1 MQFNFPRQSHHIHYP
16 LFHGFS
22 TIQHKLS
29 LFLAPFHELNTLVH
43 SFNSLPDR
51 LQSEI
56 ESKSS
61 TSMARRF
68 TPILKQPCTRS
79 PSRSVT
85 YMPRPGDGAP
95 RAVTLI
101 SGDGIGPLVTGAVEQ
116 VMEAMHAPVYFDRYQ
131 VRGDMKSAP
140 PEVIESIRK
149 NKVCLKGGLRTPVGG
164 GVNSL
169 NVQLR
174 KELDL
179 YASLVHC
186 FNLEGLQTK
195 HENVDIVVIRE
206 NTEGEYSGLEHEVVP
221 GVVESLKVMTKFCSE
236 RIARYAFEYA
246 YLNNRKQV
254 TAVHKA
260 NIMKLADGIFLESC
274 QEVASLYPSIKY
286 NETIVD
292 NCCMQLV
299 SKPEQFD
306 VMVTPNLY
314 GNLVANT
321 AAGIAGGT
329 GVMPG
334 GNVGADHAIFEQGA
348 SAGNVGNDKLVE
360 KKKANPV
367 ALLLSSAMML
377 RHLQFPSF
385 ADRLE
390 IAVKHV
396 ISEGKYRTKDL
407 GGSSTTQEVVD
418 AVIANLV

>member
-1 MQFNFPRQSHHIHYP
+1 MARC
-16 LFHGFS
+16 
-22 TIQHKLS
+22 
-29 LFLAPFHELNTLVH
+29 
-43 SFNSLPDR
+43 SLPA
-51 LQSEI
+51 LKELLK
-56 ESKSS
+56 KSTNQCSGSLIS
-61 TSMARRF
+61 T
-68 TPILKQPCTRS
+68 
-79 PSRSVT
+79 RSVT

-95 RAVTLI
+95 RPVTLVP
-101 SGDGIGPLVTGAVEQ
+101 GDGIGPLVTGAVEQ
-116 VMEAMHAPVYFDRYQ
+116 VMEAMHAPVYFEKYE
-131 VRGDMKSAP
+131 VHGDMKKV
-140 PEVIESIRK
+140 PEEVMDSIKK
-149 NKVCLKGGLRTPVGG
+149 NKVCLKGGLATPMGG
-164 GVNSL
+164 GVSSL

-179 YASLVHC
+179 YASLVNC
-186 FNLEGLQTK
+186 FNLPGLPTR

-206 NTEGEYSGLEHEVVP
+206 NTEGEYAGLEHEVVP
-221 GVVESLKVMTKFCSE
+221 GVVESLKFCSE
-236 RIARYAFEYA
+236 RIAKYAFEYA
-246 YLNNRKQV
+246 YLNNRKKV

-260 NIMKLADGIFLESC
+260 NIMKLADGLFLESC
-274 QEVASLYPSIKY
+274 REVATKYPGIKY
-286 NETIVD
+286 NEVIVD

-348 SAGNVGNDKLVE
+348 SAGNVGNDKIVE
-360 KKKANPV
+360 QKKANPV

-390 IAVKHV
+390 TAVKRV
-396 ISEGKYRTKDL
+396 ILEGKYMTKDL
-407 GGSSTTQEVVD
+407 GGTSTTQEVTD
-418 AVIANLV
+418 AVIAAID